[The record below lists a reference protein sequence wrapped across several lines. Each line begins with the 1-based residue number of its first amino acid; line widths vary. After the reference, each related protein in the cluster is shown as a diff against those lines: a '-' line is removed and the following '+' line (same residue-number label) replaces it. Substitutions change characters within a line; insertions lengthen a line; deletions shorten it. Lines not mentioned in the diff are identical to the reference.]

1 MFFLLWQQFEQEIL
15 ALPLLLQ
22 VVRGPLL
29 HEGLQVV
36 GVLLH
41 AGEEV
46 VKDVAALA
54 VPGNRGEMALR
65 KVKARVKIA
74 GMRDENLISQLKSD
88 VNGMRLSCKK
98 ATRPKYTLSTL
109 IGWPNCYSFS
119 KEQEL
124 PFVITK
130 VNSHFKV

>member
-1 MFFLLWQQFEQEIL
+1 MSAAPLTVCTVKSFFLLWQQFEEEVL

-46 VKDVAALA
+46 VKDVASLA
-54 VPGNRGEMALR
+54 VSG
-65 KVKARVKIA
+65 
-74 GMRDENLISQLKSD
+74 
-88 VNGMRLSCKK
+88 
-98 ATRPKYTLSTL
+98 
-109 IGWPNCYSFS
+109 
-119 KEQEL
+119 
-124 PFVITK
+124 
-130 VNSHFKV
+130 